1 MRKPID
7 KTYLL
12 ETLKTFDAKVLNEK
26 YRKKDEGIEQHT
38 HENKE
43 VLDALSQDTDGSL
56 LYNGNKIESGIKG
69 DNGKSAYEIAKTN
82 GFEGTET
89 EWLETL
95 KGKKGDPGVD
105 GKDGKSIKSLTKD
118 ENNNIIVTFSDNT
131 TQDIGKLSIDISADF
146 LTDNGFGNIRFMN
159 SKLQYFD
166 TNSSAWVDISVTD
179 SNKLMVSLMPQNM
192 RNINVF
198 FDYNDNCVKIK
209 FIEPADTIVDNQL
222 LCYVTGIKIVRKLG
236 SEPETETDGDVILDL
251 KRKEF
256 GKYKKNYLID
266 NNINATIDNTYYYKF
281 FPYSNSGVINNNLE
295 NCVSITIK
303 NHVLYGFR
311 LDQSESDPAS
321 MITYIGD
328 NENFKSA
335 KMDFENSTFDYGD
348 WEDAWFIKGLKPCM
362 LNYDGTV
369 AYELD
374 KNDYTKRSDGV
385 TDSDI
390 TNSNFAGNAMV
401 GIPKVYWKTDSV
413 SDSNYIDFYIS
424 DVKIDD
430 TYHCWAHI
438 NKKGVEIDYIY
449 MPIYEGYMDSYS
461 RLRSLSGYTGGGS
474 YTISKLIAGAL
485 NNNIDDDIWYIKCF
499 SDYILIQILLMLVG
513 KSTQTQGIFGN
524 GNVGTSARKSSG
536 ACDKN
541 GLFFGFSNT
550 SNSVKVFGMENWWS
564 NIWDRI
570 AGLIYTD
577 SKFKVKLTYDTSDGS
592 SVMDYNT
599 DGTGYIE
606 IPNSTFDGSSGNYIK
621 SIKTYDE
628 LGVFIPSSLSG
639 ASATTYFCDEARFSN
654 GGFGCIGGSGWSGT
668 KAGIFSLLLNG
679 VSATDVAIGASI
691 VCKPLL

>member
-1 MRKPID
+1 MGKPID
-7 KTYLL
+7 KTYLS
-12 ETLKTFDAKVLNEK
+12 ETLKAFDAKVLKEK
-26 YRKKDEGIEQHT
+26 YKSKNEEVEQHT
-38 HENKE
+38 HKNKE
-43 VLDALSQDTDGSL
+43 VLDALGQDSDGAL

-69 DNGKSAYEIAKTN
+69 DNGKSAYEIAKAN

-95 KGKKGDPGVD
+95 KGQKGDPGA
-105 GKDGKSIKSLTKD
+105 DGKSIKSLNKD

-131 TQDIGKLSIDISADF
+131 TQNIGKLTIDVSADF
-146 LTDNGFGNIRFMN
+146 LTNNGFGNIRFMD

-166 TNSSAWVDISVTD
+166 ANSSAWVDISVTD
-179 SNKLMVSLMPQNM
+179 SNKFIINMVPQNM
-192 RNINVF
+192 KKINAF
-198 FDYNDNCVKIK
+198 FDHSNNCIKIK
-209 FIEPADTIVDNQL
+209 FIEPADIVMDGQL
-222 LCYVTGIKIVRKLG
+222 LCYVAGIKIVKKLG
-236 SEPETETDGDVILDL
+236 SEPVSESDGTLILDL
-251 KRKEF
+251 KRKDF

-266 NNINATIDNTYYYKF
+266 NDVDTTIGNTYYYKF
-281 FPYSNSGVINNNLE
+281 FSYSNSEIINNNSE

-303 NHVLYGFR
+303 KNVLYGFR
-311 LDQSESDPAS
+311 LDQSESDPDS
-321 MITYIGD
+321 MVTYIGD
-328 NENFKSA
+328 NTGFKSA
-335 KMDFENSTFDYGD
+335 KMNFDTGEFDYGD
-348 WEDAWFIKGLKPCM
+348 WEDAWFIRDLKPCM
-362 LNYDGTV
+362 LKYDGTV
-369 AYELD
+369 DYYLD
-374 KNDYTKRSDGV
+374 PNDYSKKEDGV
-385 TDSDI
+385 NDSDI
-390 TNSNFAGNAMV
+390 ANVSYEGNAMI
-401 GIPKVYWKTDSV
+401 GIPKVYWKIDSV
-413 SDSNYIDFYIS
+413 PDSNYIDFYIS

-438 NKKGVEIDYIY
+438 NKKGVEIDCIY

-461 RLRSLSGYTGGGS
+461 RLRSLSGCTGGGS

-485 NNNIDDDIWYIKCF
+485 NNNTNEDIWYIKCF
-499 SDYILIQILLMLVG
+499 SDYILIQILLMLIG
-513 KSTQTQGIFGN
+513 KSTQTQRIFGN
-524 GNVGTSARKSSG
+524 GNVGTRARKSSG

-592 SVMDYNT
+592 SVTDYNT

-654 GGFGCIGGSGWSGT
+654 GGFGCIGGSGWSET

-679 VSATDVAIGASI
+679 VSATDVAIGASV
-691 VCKPLL
+691 VCKPLS